1 MNTKELIEDITKNT
15 KLIVKSEVSLTPYT
29 TWKIG
34 GPAEILTI
42 VKSKDEL
49 IILIQYCLKNSL
61 PFTILGKGS
70 NVLISDKGLRGLVII
85 NEYSEINITDN
96 KLHFKSGPQNKPN
109 PRVNIEEYSSID
121 YPENDLAK
129 VEVKIAS
136 GTILSYA
143 INSLISKGITGLQW
157 FAGIPGTIGGALF
170 NNIHGGTHFF
180 SEFVLSSLVLDSKG
194 NLVELTNEKMEFD
207 YDKSI
212 FHTNE
217 YVIIEVKLLL
227 NIGDSKKALETSQA
241 WAKKKVETQPFNSGG
256 CCFQN
261 ITDQEKEY
269 HNLISTSWGYIID
282 NLLHLK
288 GTRVGDA
295 IISHKHAAFIENIG
309 SAKASDVLSL
319 MDIIYTKS
327 KNILGITPKT
337 EIIFLGFEKENIERF
352 Q

>member
-15 KLIVKSEVSLTPYT
+15 KLIVRSGIPLASYT

-34 GPAEILTI
+34 GPAEMLVT

-49 IILIQYCLKNSL
+49 IILIQYCLKISL
-61 PFTILGKGS
+61 PFTILGRGS

-85 NEYSEINITDN
+85 NKYNEINITDN
-96 KLHFKSGPQNKPN
+96 KFNLKSRPQNKPN

-121 YPENDLAK
+121 YSEDNLDK

-136 GTILSYA
+136 GTILSYV
-143 INSLISKGITGLQW
+143 INSLISQGITGLQW

-180 SEFVLSSLVLDSKG
+180 SEFVLSSLVLDNKG

-212 FHTNE
+212 FHTNK

-241 WAKKKVETQPFNSGG
+241 WARKKVETQPFNSGG

-261 ITDQEKEY
+261 ITDLEKAQ

-295 IISHKHAAFIENIG
+295 MISNRHGAFIENIG
-309 SAKASDVLSL
+309 SAKASDVLSI
-319 MDIIYTKS
+319 MNIIYTKS
-327 KNILGITPKT
+327 KEILGITPKV
-337 EIIFLGFEKENIERF
+337 EIIFLGFEKKNIEKF